1 MVEVL
6 KHASNM
12 LKLAMNMSHKIKNI
26 LKFTVLAWKSLV
38 LSLLLYLKKK
48 KKKNPDSVSWIL

>member
-12 LKLAMNMSHKIKNI
+12 LKLAMNVSHKIKNI

-38 LSLLLYLKKK
+38 LSF
-48 KKKNPDSVSWIL
+48 